1 MRDTDLENVVEHG
14 SGVFVERLGLA
25 RLEDDEAGPGV
36 SDVGAVP
43 PDEGVLLAGHLQAQ
57 GRPADPRL
65 SYRDRGNVFNLSP
78 LSSLFSSLV
87 LFSIHDDSILITP
100 EEL

>member
-14 SGVFVERLGLA
+14 SGVFVERLSLA

-43 PDEGVLLAGHLQAQ
+43 PDERVLLAGHLQAQ

-65 SYRDRGNVFNLSP
+65 SYRDRAQCFQP
-78 LSSLFSSLV
+78 LSSLPSLLSSLIV
-87 LFSIHDDSILITP
+87 FNLCKSS
-100 EEL
+100 